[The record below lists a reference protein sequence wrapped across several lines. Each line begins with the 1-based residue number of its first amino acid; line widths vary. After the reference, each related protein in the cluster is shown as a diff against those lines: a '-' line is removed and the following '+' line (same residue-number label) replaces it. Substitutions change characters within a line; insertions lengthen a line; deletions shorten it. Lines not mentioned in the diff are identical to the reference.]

1 MTALTKTNPGIISWT
16 IEDYLTEKMVFLNG
30 FRKEKTSASLGA
42 YGTVIS
48 FENLEKAFN
57 ESPFTK
63 EEWLKSV
70 DDWKGHAYLSPTFS
84 LLALWVLHLIEKKI
98 LENENKKV

>member
-1 MTALTKTNPGIISWT
+1 MTALTRTKAGITSWE

-30 FRKEKTSASLGA
+30 FRDEDTSSSLGA

-48 FENLEKAFN
+48 LVNLEKAFN

-63 EEWLKSV
+63 EEWLKGV
-70 DDWKGHAYLSPTFS
+70 DAWEGNAYLAPTFS
-84 LLALWVLHLIEKKI
+84 LLALWVLKLIRK
-98 LENENKKV
+98 NENTK